1 MKYEGAIYR
10 PPSEA
15 GSLILQATV
24 GCSHNRCTFCGS
36 YKDKRFRI
44 KAFDEIKEDM
54 DEASSWGV
62 ETRRVFLADGDALIT
77 PQRRLL
83 EILSYAR
90 RRLKGVRRVGI
101 YGNTRSILRKSVQDL
116 IELKEA
122 GLGIIY
128 FGVESGNRSVL
139 EKIKK
144 GATYEEMVA
153 AGRRVKEAE
162 ISISV
167 TVLLGI
173 GGTELSHQHAMDTG
187 RILSEIDPDFVGAL
201 TLMLVPGT
209 LLEREI
215 ASGAFELPD
224 PFALLEELGIM
235 IGHCELSSCLFTSN
249 HASNYL
255 PLKIS
260 MPGERE
266 KALQTIQ
273 QVLTSR
279 NRSLLRAES
288 LRAL

>member
-44 KAFDEIKEDM
+44 RTFDEIREDI

-90 RRLKGVRRVGI
+90 QRLKGLRRVGI

-116 IELKEA
+116 IALREA

-128 FGVESGNRSVL
+128 FGVESGNRSIL
-139 EKIKK
+139 ERIKK

-153 AGRRVKEAE
+153 AGRQVKEAE

-173 GGTELSHQHAMDTG
+173 GGRGLSHPHAMDTG

-201 TLMLVPGT
+201 TLMLLPGT
-209 LLEREI
+209 LLEREM

-235 IGHCELSSCLFTSN
+235 IAHCELGNCLFTSN

-260 MPGERE
+260 MPREKE

-288 LRAL
+288 LRTL

>member
-1 MKYEGAIYR
+1 MEYEGAIYR

-15 GSLILQATV
+15 ESLILQATV
-24 GCSHNRCTFCGS
+24 GCSHNRCIFCGS
-36 YKDKRFRI
+36 YKNKRFRI
-44 KAFDEIKEDM
+44 RSFDEIRHDI

-62 ETRRVFLADGDALIT
+62 EIRRVFLADGDALFM
-77 PQRRLL
+77 PQKRLL
-83 EILSYAR
+83 EILFYLR
-90 RRLKGVRRVGI
+90 DKLGELRRVGI
-101 YGNTRSILRKSVQDL
+101 YGNARSILHKTARDL
-116 IELKEA
+116 TELREA
-122 GLGIIY
+122 GLGIVYLGI
-128 FGVESGNRSVL
+128 ESGNRRVL

-153 AGRRVKEAE
+153 AGRRVKEAD
-162 ISISV
+162 ISLSV

-187 RILSEIDPDFVGAL
+187 RILGEIDPDFVGAL
-201 TLMLVPGT
+201 TLMVVPGT
-209 LLEREI
+209 PLERET

-235 IGHCELSSCLFTSN
+235 IGNCELSKCLFTSN
-249 HASNYL
+249 HPSNYL

-273 QVLTSR
+273 RVLTSR
-279 NRSLLRAES
+279 NRSLLRPES